1 GHARGRGAA
10 RDGLR
15 GSRGAGEHDEA
26 ADHRLR
32 RVAPLQPRHVD
43 WKPDPLRLRLA
54 RRLPAARRSADPGS
68 EDRPGAARPRG
79 PLLGHRVERR
89 RSERSGRERPPP
101 RAMTHASPDNNRP
114 LLRQEAVMH
123 RTKRFLVVGLLALAI
138 AALTAA
144 TAGARYPI
152 SGVVF
157 RGDPS
162 NPTVTINGSGFGKT
176 PPKAYPA
183 GHTSC

>member
-1 GHARGRGAA
+1 
-10 RDGLR
+10 
-15 GSRGAGEHDEA
+15 
-26 ADHRLR
+26 
-32 RVAPLQPRHVD
+32 
-43 WKPDPLRLRLA
+43 
-54 RRLPAARRSADPGS
+54 
-68 EDRPGAARPRG
+68 
-79 PLLGHRVERR
+79 
-89 RSERSGRERPPP
+89 
-101 RAMTHASPDNNRP
+101 
-114 LLRQEAVMH
+114 MH

-183 GHTSC
+183 GHTSCGDYDNNGSWYGKYGLWYLDNTNSWAAGQGNADGGNCIGIVLQSWTPTQVVFTFGSAYGTFDHWTIDPGDNFVISVKNLFFGGVVSYS